1 MPRSPRLA
9 HKAPVVQVTSMQAR
23 AFPVVAGVN
32 TALLSMNE
40 EKKAVYL
47 SVNVFSTK
55 ALITSPTGDGTTIY
69 VLIRTFNSQ
78 SCIGPVPGIEPA
90 ISRSAVKSSADWANP
105 AAEKKAQKM
114 DLERP

>member
-23 AFPVVAGVN
+23 AIPAVAGVN

-40 EKKAVYL
+40 EKKNALYL

-55 ALITSPTGDGTTIY
+55 ALITSPTGDGTAIY
-69 VLIRTFNSQ
+69 VVIRATRGSSVKADEYWSGPGNRTRDLPLCSQ
-78 SCIGPVPGIEPA
+78 ALCRLS
-90 ISRSAVKSSADWANP
+90 
-105 AAEKKAQKM
+105 
-114 DLERP
+114 